1 MKMLSNSR
9 IRCSCVNILAKQKEK
24 ALCVVICTRYSNH
37 MAAYTCTSVTY
48 GESIDNV
55 SYRTSG
61 TSTVKTNYC
70 RTVEQLLM
78 YSIPDTQ

>member
-55 SYRTSG
+55 SYRTVVLQYS
-61 TSTVKTNYC
+61 KDELLYR

-78 YSIPDTQ
+78 